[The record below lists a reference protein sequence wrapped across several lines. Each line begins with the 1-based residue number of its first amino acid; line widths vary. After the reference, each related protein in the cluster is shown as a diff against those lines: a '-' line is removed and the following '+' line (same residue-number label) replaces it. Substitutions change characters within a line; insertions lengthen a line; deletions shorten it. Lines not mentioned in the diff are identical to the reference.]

1 MRINNEPV
9 QVMEA
14 PVVRDADAADIMECI
29 EDGECCSIVGL
40 SNTGKST
47 LLRSIPLPAVKRK
60 YLGDRAADY
69 IFVYIDFNL
78 MLELTEQG
86 FYELILRSTLAELK
100 KLEIEPELLDRVGA
114 SYRHLVEPANPFL
127 VPLSFNEGLTAISEG
142 LKQRVVFLFDEFD
155 EPFAGLDERVFL
167 NLRALKDKYGL
178 RLSYVLATDQPL
190 SRPQRGAKVAD
201 FGELSRAEFCE
212 LFTLNTLFLSAL
224 GRDDANQVIAQFA
237 EEEEVEFS
245 AEDIDFIIAQAG
257 GHPGLLE
264 ATCRVLSLTK
274 GRVLSLAKGRVL
286 AEVSRDYPKAYQDQ
300 SYKLVRE
307 RLDSDISIRSEC
319 AKLWNGLTAE
329 EQEALMAFVSRSGE
343 PLDPELERSLSQ
355 KSIIDEKEGEL
366 SILGQL
372 FEGFARRQRLV
383 KRHEPQG
390 VRVDVDSGHV
400 WVDGELAPDLT
411 DLEYRLLLLLYGHLD
426 KICDKYHI
434 VESVWGQDYIDEV
447 DDARIDKLVSRLR
460 RKIEPDPSE
469 PKYLITVRG
478 RGYRLVSP

>member
-1 MRINNEPV
+1 MGIDSE
-9 QVMEA
+9 QV
-14 PVVRDADAADIMECI
+14 VDAFIARHADVAYIMECV
-29 EDGECCSIVGL
+29 EEGDCCSVVGL

-60 YLGDRAADY
+60 YLGDRADDAVFTSKY

-100 KLEIEPELLDRVGA
+100 ELEIEPGLLDRVA
-114 SYRHLVEPANPFL
+114 VSYRHLVEPANPFL
-127 VPLSFNEGLTAISEG
+127 VPLSFNEGLTALSEG
-142 LKQRVVFLFDEFD
+142 LEQRLVFLFDEFD
-155 EPFAGLDERVFL
+155 EPFAGLDERVLL
-167 NLRALKDKYGL
+167 NLRALKDKYGP
-178 RLSYVLATDQPL
+178 RLSYVVATDQPL
-190 SRPQRGAKVAD
+190 RQRQRGDKV
-201 FGELSRAEFCE
+201 AEFCE
-212 LFTLNTLFLSAL
+212 LFALNTLFLSAL
-224 GRDDANQVIAQFA
+224 GRDDAQQVIAQFA
-237 EEEEVEFS
+237 REEEVEFS
-245 AEDIDFIIAQAG
+245 ADDIVFIIAQAG

-274 GRVLSLAKGRVL
+274 GRAL
-286 AEVSRDYPKAYQDQ
+286 AEVSGDYPDSYRNQ

-307 RLDSDISIRSEC
+307 QLDSDVSIRAEC

-329 EQEALMAFVSRSGE
+329 EQEALTAFVSRSGE
-343 PLDPELERSLSQ
+343 PLAPELERSLCQ
-355 KSIIDEKEGEL
+355 KAIIEEKEGKL
-366 SILGQL
+366 SVFSQL

-383 KRHEPQG
+383 RRHEPQG

-426 KICDKYHI
+426 RICDRYQI

-447 DDARIDKLVSRLR
+447 DDARIGKLVNRLR
-460 RKIEPDPSE
+460 QKIEPDPSE
-469 PKYLITVRG
+469 PRYLTTVRG
-478 RGYRLVSP
+478 RGYRLVSR

>member
-1 MRINNEPV
+1 
-9 QVMEA
+9 METDTE
-14 PVVRDADAADIMECI
+14 VVIIRDADVAYIMECI
-29 EDGECCSIVGL
+29 EDGDCCSVVGL

-100 KLEIEPELLDRVGA
+100 KLEIEQGLLDRVAA
-114 SYRHLVEPANPFL
+114 SYRQLVEPANPFL

-155 EPFAGLDERVFL
+155 EPFAGLDERVLL
-167 NLRALKDKYGL
+167 NLRALKDKYGP
-178 RLSYVLATDQPL
+178 RLSYVVATDQSL
-190 SRPQRGAKVAD
+190 SRQQRGDKV
-201 FGELSRAEFCE
+201 AEFCE
-212 LFTLNTLFLSAL
+212 LFALNTLFLSTL
-224 GRDDANQVIAQFA
+224 GRDDAEQVIAQFA
-237 EEEEVEFS
+237 REEEVAFS
-245 AEDIDFIIAQAG
+245 AADVDFIIAQAG

-264 ATCRVLSLTK
+264 ATCRVL
-274 GRVLSLAKGRVL
+274 
-286 AEVSRDYPKAYQDQ
+286 AEVSGDYPDFYDDQ

-307 RLDSDISIRSEC
+307 RLDSDVSIRAEC
-319 AKLWNGLTAE
+319 AKLWNGLTVE
-329 EQEALMAFVSRSGE
+329 EQEALTAFVSRPGE
-343 PLDPELERSLSQ
+343 PLAPELERFLRQ
-355 KSIIDEKEGEL
+355 KAIIEEKEGKL
-366 SILGQL
+366 SVFSQL

-383 KRHEPQG
+383 RRHEPQG

-411 DLEYRLLLLLYGHLD
+411 DLEYRLLLLFYGHLD
-426 KICDKYHI
+426 KICDKYQI

-469 PKYLITVRG
+469 PRYLITVRG
-478 RGYRLVSP
+478 RGYRLISP

>member
-1 MRINNEPV
+1 MRINNGPV
-9 QVMEA
+9 QVVEA

-47 LLRSIPLPAVKRK
+47 LLRSIPLPAVKKR
-60 YLGDRAADY
+60 YLGDRADDY

-114 SYRHLVEPANPFL
+114 SYRNLVEPANPFL
-127 VPLSFNEGLTAISEG
+127 VPLSFNEGLTSISEG
-142 LKQRVVFLFDEFD
+142 LEQRIVFLFDEFD

-212 LFTLNTLFLSAL
+212 LFALNTLFLSAL
-224 GRDDANQVIAQFA
+224 GRDDATQVIARFV

-264 ATCRVLSLTK
+264 ATCRVL
-274 GRVLSLAKGRVL
+274 AD
-286 AEVSRDYPKAYQDQ
+286 VSRDYAKAYQDQ
-300 SYKLVRE
+300 SYELVRE
-307 RLDSDISIRSEC
+307 RLDSDIRIRAEC

-329 EQEALMAFVSRSGE
+329 EQEALMAFVSRPGE

-355 KSIIDEKEGEL
+355 KSIIEEKEGKL

-390 VRVDVDSGHV
+390 VRVDVYSGDV

-426 KICDKYHI
+426 KICDKYQI
-434 VESVWGQDYIDEV
+434 VESVWGHYIDEV
-447 DDARIDKLVSRLR
+447 DDARIGKLVNRLR
-460 RKIEPDPSE
+460 QKIEPDPSE

>member
-1 MRINNEPV
+1 MGIDTDAFV
-9 QVMEA
+9 T
-14 PVVRDADAADIMECI
+14 RDADVAHIMECI
-29 EDGECCSIVGL
+29 EDGDCCSVVGL

-47 LLRSIPLPAVKRK
+47 LLRSIPWPEVKRK
-60 YLGDRAADY
+60 YLGDRADDHV
-69 IFVYIDFNL
+69 FVYIDFNL

-86 FYELILRSTLAELK
+86 FYELILRSTLAEFK
-100 KLEIEPELLDRVGA
+100 KLEIEQGLLDRVAA
-114 SYRHLVEPANPFL
+114 SYRQLVEPANPFL

-155 EPFAGLDERVFL
+155 EPFAGLDERVLL
-167 NLRALKDKYGL
+167 NLRALKDKYGP
-178 RLSYVLATDQPL
+178 RLLYVLATDQPL

-212 LFTLNTLFLSAL
+212 LFALNTLFLSAL
-224 GRDDANQVIAQFA
+224 GRDDANQLIAQFTQ
-237 EEEEVEFS
+237 EEEVEFG
-245 AEDIDFIIAQAG
+245 ADDVIFIIAQAG

-264 ATCRVLSLTK
+264 VTC
-274 GRVLSLAKGRVL
+274 RVL
-286 AEVSRDYPKAYQDQ
+286 AEVSGDYPDFYDDQ

-307 RLDSDISIRSEC
+307 RLDSDVSSRAEC

-329 EQEALMAFVSRSGE
+329 EQEALTAFVSRPGE
-343 PLDPELERSLSQ
+343 PLNPELERSLRQ
-355 KSIIDEKEGEL
+355 KAIVEEKDGEL
-366 SILGQL
+366 AIFGQL

-390 VRVDVDSGHV
+390 VRVDVDSGDV
-400 WVDGELAPDLT
+400 WVDGELIPALT

-426 KICDKYHI
+426 KICDKYQI

-469 PKYLITVRG
+469 PRYLITVRG